1 MNEVQK
7 EINNAYKILSAI
19 SVSGDAVDAVAACK
33 TALRCAFQKAADKPP
48 EQGETTG
55 EG

>member
-7 EINNAYKILSAI
+7 EINNAYVILSAV

-33 TALRCAFQKAADKPP
+33 TALRCAFRKAEDRPP
-48 EQGETTG
+48 EQGETG
-55 EG
+55 EE